1 MWQQS
6 QRPICSEH
14 VKVNDIMAEETVL
27 STGSLQQFLN
37 VTQDHLWCLFAISFI
52 PVLLTAIFP
61 IDLEICRNAKTS
73 FWWSFVGQQINVID
87 ADNVGGPP
95 GSPDGFVEIK
105 QFFLLKIHVIRKLVS
120 GYSYNQLRIYSV
132 CSSSKRQK
140 RRKENNSYLV
150 FFFQFQLFFLTERK
164 EKHNISYISQTG
176 KFQRKSLLNK
186 RVL

>member
-61 IDLEICRNAKTS
+61 VDLEICRNAKTS

-105 QFFLLKIHVIRKLVS
+105 QFFLLKIHVIRKVVS
-120 GYSYNQLRIYSV
+120 DYIQLRIYSV

-140 RRKENNSYLV
+140 RRKENNTYLV

-176 KFQRKSLLNK
+176 KFQRKSLLSK

>member
-1 MWQQS
+1 M
-6 QRPICSEH
+6 
-14 VKVNDIMAEETVL
+14 L
-27 STGSLQQFLN
+27 
-37 VTQDHLWCLFAISFI
+37 
-52 PVLLTAIFP
+52 VLLTAIFP
-61 IDLEICRNAKTS
+61 VDLEICRNAKTS

-120 GYSYNQLRIYSV
+120 GCIQLRIYSV
-132 CSSSKRQK
+132 CFSSKRQK
-140 RRKENNSYLV
+140 RRKENNTYLG
-150 FFFQFQLFFLTERK
+150 FFFLTGRK